1 MYTGVPASRGARRLL
16 STAAQTLRTAD
27 PVDLLG
33 PCIDELLSLPA
44 GAQAYRRPH
53 AFEMRFSERAPRALA
68 MDLTPADPQADSVA
82 RVAGSTRAM
91 RSMVQQQYGPQA
103 LSWLDGRSEPLRY
116 RCNDAWLSASF
127 DDSGVRESQVTYAW
141 GPLTTD
147 TLPGPIHEA
156 VRTALDAMPSLRPA
170 MTSLR
175 CGRSFGSQEITFA
188 VDEPLRLADLRPL
201 MDRFG
206 LGEQHSRLVNAVA
219 FVLGARYVLPP
230 STALVTLRPAAAG
243 MEMRL
248 DVDLE
253 AIPDIPPNVA
263 ALLQLQLAE
272 RPQGL
277 TALGRWVSAMTP
289 FDGASPGELSILSV
303 LVRPQLGPRLA
314 IHMRPEVVTGGPAE
328 PAAATAEPVPVSAGL
343 AVAGGHLSSPWDPRS

>member
-1 MYTGVPASRGARRLL
+1 
-16 STAAQTLRTAD
+16 
-27 PVDLLG
+27 
-33 PCIDELLSLPA
+33 
-44 GAQAYRRPH
+44 
-53 AFEMRFSERAPRALA
+53 
-68 MDLTPADPQADSVA
+68 
-82 RVAGSTRAM
+82 
-91 RSMVQQQYGPQA
+91 
-103 LSWLDGRSEPLRY
+103 
-116 RCNDAWLSASF
+116 
-127 DDSGVRESQVTYAW
+127 
-141 GPLTTD
+141 
-147 TLPGPIHEA
+147 
-156 VRTALDAMPSLRPA
+156 
-170 MTSLR
+170 
-175 CGRSFGSQEITFA
+175 
-188 VDEPLRLADLRPL
+188 LRLADLRPL